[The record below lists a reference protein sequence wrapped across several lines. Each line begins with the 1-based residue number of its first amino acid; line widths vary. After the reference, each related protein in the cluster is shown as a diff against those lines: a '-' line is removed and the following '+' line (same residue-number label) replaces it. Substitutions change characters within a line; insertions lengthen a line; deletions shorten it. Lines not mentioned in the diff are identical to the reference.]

1 MKNVIKGI
9 DMKKKTKLKENASA
23 GATSAGAVA
32 SVSTG
37 LNYPLLRRMPPTNF
51 FGYKVVET
59 KNKDNE

>member
-59 KNKDNE
+59 KNKDIE

>member
-1 MKNVIKGI
+1 MKNVIKVI
-9 DMKKKTKLKENASA
+9 DMKKKIKENASA

-51 FGYKVVET
+51 FGYKEYKV
-59 KNKDNE
+59 KNKKGDE

>member
-51 FGYKVVET
+51 FGYKVVEN
-59 KNKDNE
+59 KNKDKE

>member
-1 MKNVIKGI
+1 
-9 DMKKKTKLKENASA
+9 MKKKTKLKENASA
-23 GATSAGAVA
+23 GTTSAGAVA

>member
-1 MKNVIKGI
+1 MKNKI
-9 DMKKKTKLKENASA
+9 KENASA

-51 FGYKVVET
+51 FGYKEYKV
-59 KNKDNE
+59 KNQKGDE

>member
-1 MKNVIKGI
+1 
-9 DMKKKTKLKENASA
+9 MKKKNKLKENASA
-23 GATSAGAVA
+23 GATSAGAIA

-59 KNKDNE
+59 KNKDKE

>member
-1 MKNVIKGI
+1 
-9 DMKKKTKLKENASA
+9 MKKKTKLKENAST

>member
-1 MKNVIKGI
+1 
-9 DMKKKTKLKENASA
+9 MKKKIKENASA

-51 FGYKVVET
+51 FGYKEYKV
-59 KNKDNE
+59 KNKKGDE

>member
-59 KNKDNE
+59 KNKDKE